1 MSPLRAGPWGGARLS
16 VPRGRGSGSGRGHAR
31 SAAAGPCPSALHA
44 LAVKDGIFNGVCGS
58 VCVCL
63 KLTLSWKDV
72 SLNMCC
78 DIFLSLFRCGSSAAF
93 HEGALLPKGGGFP
106 EFLEKRD
113 SPSGT
118 GEKGLYQHQAAEGAI
133 VQEIKQQN

>member
-1 MSPLRAGPWGGARLS
+1 MDTRASLQW
-16 VPRGRGSGSGRGHAR
+16 
-31 SAAAGPCPSALHA
+31 GPCPSALHV
-44 LAVKDGIFNGVCGS
+44 LAVKDGIFNGVCVS
-58 VCVCL
+58 VCVCV

-72 SLNMCC
+72 SLNTRC
-78 DIFLSLFRCGSSAAF
+78 DISQAYSDAVLLQRFMK
-93 HEGALLPKGGGFP
+93 ALLPKGGGFP

>member
-1 MSPLRAGPWGGARLS
+1 MSKT
-16 VPRGRGSGSGRGHAR
+16 HAFLER
-31 SAAAGPCPSALHA
+31 
-44 LAVKDGIFNGVCGS
+44 
-58 VCVCL
+58 CL
-63 KLTLSWKDV
+63 TKYVLY
-72 SLNMCC
+72 
-78 DIFLSLFRCGSSAAF
+78 IFLSLFRCGSSAAF